1 MSADSHRS
9 NGWSR
14 AFKLAVFGLLAVAV
28 VQELRKAPAERT
40 WQGRV
45 AGIPYDLRP
54 PTLERL
60 RAAYWNPDDPRIFT
74 PRPAGLGWGVNVAR
88 LLRPQS

>member
-1 MSADSHRS
+1 MSADTDRS
-9 NGWSR
+9 STWSR
-14 AFKLAVFGLLAVAV
+14 AVKLAVLGLLAIAV
-28 VQELRKAPAERT
+28 VRELRTPQEERT

-60 RAAYWNPDDPRIFT
+60 RAAYWNPDDPRVFT

-88 LLRPQS
+88 LLHRS